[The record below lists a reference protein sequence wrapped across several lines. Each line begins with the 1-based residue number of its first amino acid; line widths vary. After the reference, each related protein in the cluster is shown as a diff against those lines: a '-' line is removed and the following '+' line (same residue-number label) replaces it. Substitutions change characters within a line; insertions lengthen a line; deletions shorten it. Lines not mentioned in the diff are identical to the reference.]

1 MALFDFDTADSA
13 QPQTKVHALFN
24 RTRAFG
30 HAKRK
35 EWPEPAIQLQE
46 DDKAL
51 LALVHRYRIL
61 DTKTLRQLV
70 RVLVKGESAQET
82 VKLTPSGTASKA
94 AEVAFATRLRQ
105 LWRSYHLD
113 RPPEQ
118 LYLKITGVEPHL
130 LWALGRKGY
139 ELLAPELALA
149 VDHYRARRMT
159 QKNSEIKASTLAH
172 DLGSNKAR
180 ACIELATHGHALVRL
195 IYWSTQGTKFTLIPP
210 EHQLRLFKAA
220 SEKRLTVV
228 PDGLYGLEHL
238 NEPPPNRAHFYWEFD
253 NGTTPL
259 PRWTL
264 KKGLGYGEYFRQGL
278 CSRQRAFKSF
288 TVLLVA
294 PTPAR
299 KESMRTSI
307 ARWLQDARHAGSE
320 YPPNLWWFT
329 DRTQYTLDRPASVL
343 APIWQTAS
351 GEERHSLLE

>member
-1 MALFDFDTADSA
+1 MALFDFDTAESA
-13 QPQTKVHALFN
+13 QPLTKVHALFN

-30 HAKRK
+30 HAKGK
-35 EWPEPAIQLQE
+35 AWPEPAIQLQD

-51 LALVHRYRIL
+51 LALVHRYRVL
-61 DTKTLRQLV
+61 DTKTLRHLW
-70 RVLVKGESAQET
+70 RVLVKGAPAQET

-94 AEVAFATRLRQ
+94 QEVAFAKRLRQ
-105 LWRSYHLD
+105 LWRGHYLD

-130 LWALGRKGY
+130 LWALGRKGHA
-139 ELLAPELALA
+139 LIAPELALSS
-149 VDHYRARRMT
+149 DHYQARRMT

-195 IYWSTQGTKFTLIPP
+195 IYWSTQGIKFTLIPP

-220 SEKRLTVV
+220 QEKRLTVV
-228 PDGLYGLEHL
+228 PDGLFGLEHL
-238 NEPPPNRAHFYWEFD
+238 NEPSPNRAHFYWEFD
-253 NGTTPL
+253 RGTTPL

-264 KKGLGYGEYFRQGL
+264 KKGLGYGQFFSQGL
-278 CSRQRAFKSF
+278 CARQRAFNSF

-299 KESMRTSI
+299 KESMRKSI
-307 ARWLQDARHAGSE
+307 ARWLQDAQHAGAV

-343 APIWQTAS
+343 EPIWQTIN
-351 GEERHSLLE
+351 GDVHSLLE